1 MKMSYDAEG
10 DVLSLLLKDEQIS
23 QAKEENEIILNF
35 GATGDLVEIEILQ
48 ASKIL
53 GQFITQLLQTRAGK
67 TFTEIGTP
75 S

>member
-1 MKMSYDAEG
+1 MKMSYDAEA
-10 DVLSLLLKDEQIS
+10 DVLSLVFRDEQIV
-23 QAKEENEIILNF
+23 QARDENDIILNF
-35 GATGDLVEIEILQ
+35 GSTGEIVEIEILQ

-53 GQFITQLLQTRAGK
+53 GQFITQLLQTRAGR